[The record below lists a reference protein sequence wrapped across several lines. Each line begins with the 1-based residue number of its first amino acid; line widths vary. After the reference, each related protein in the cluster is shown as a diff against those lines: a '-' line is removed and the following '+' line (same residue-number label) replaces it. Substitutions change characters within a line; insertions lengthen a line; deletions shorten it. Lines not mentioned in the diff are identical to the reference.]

1 MQAGRRILK
10 FLKPG
15 DGRMLTAVLSHV
27 IGAVVTSKRLR
38 SQAHLTHLSLMML
51 SLLSGHHRVVMLVL
65 RWMLKGVRAAN
76 DWWSARIG
84 AESQL
89 RVSRKSFQNF
99 LPILLSWQSPVRH
112 VLVVLHLLLLLLL
125 LDRVLLLLNLRVVI
139 ALANVNPSV
148 RIDENLLKNSSK
160 DDFM

>member
-1 MQAGRRILK
+1 
-10 FLKPG
+10 
-15 DGRMLTAVLSHV
+15 
-27 IGAVVTSKRLR
+27 
-38 SQAHLTHLSLMML
+38 
-51 SLLSGHHRVVMLVL
+51 
-65 RWMLKGVRAAN
+65 
-76 DWWSARIG
+76 
-84 AESQL
+84 
-89 RVSRKSFQNF
+89 
-99 LPILLSWQSPVRH
+99 VRH